1 MWVQIGGCDDNNSM
15 VFARMSPS
23 WVTGRMVKMQIFQRG
38 IGRRRGS
45 WGSSQGRHSWASLVL
60 PPRLLLDLLSDCWP
74 PGNASEAAGRARHRE
89 KLGQTPEWQVSNGS
103 EMVTAQGSTDPLNAS
118 HSPSLMKQLWESKAL
133 QSAPAYLTL
142 NCMLPVLHSDSASM
156 ELDDFRALL
165 LIFPT
170 HLSQLLRLGADL
182 RAWCCEWQV
191 VHWSQWQDS
200 RASWPAGWE
209 LRLNHNLLRLHFLSW
224 EVWCILSFL
233 CLRYSSSTSQK

>member
-23 WVTGRMVKMQIFQRG
+23 WVTGSMVKMQIFQRG

-45 WGSSQGRHSWASLVL
+45 WGSSRGRGSHEQVWSYPRASCLTSLVIADHLAMLLKQQVVRDTGENWDKLLNDRFPMVQKWSL
-60 PPRLLLDLLSDCWP
+60 PKGL
-74 PGNASEAAGRARHRE
+74 
-89 KLGQTPEWQVSNGS
+89 QI
-103 EMVTAQGSTDPLNAS
+103 LNAS
-118 HSPSLMKQLWESKAL
+118 HSPSLMRQLWESKAL
-133 QSAPAYLTL
+133 QSAPAYLTSD
-142 NCMLPVLHSDSASM
+142 CVLPLLHSDSASM
-156 ELDDFRALL
+156 ELDAFRALL

-200 RASWPAGWE
+200 RASWTAGWE